1 MSKLNVDQKTIKDL
15 FQDKKAD
22 FLIPDYQRPY
32 AWGETECQTLW
43 DDIFSF
49 AIPDEGRVEFDSNTR
64 PITKSMLAWWA
75 FQDDLQELI
84 SLETVLEIEHIY
96 ARNRFDKDKS
106 LSDVKN
112 LEAIGNKALLE
123 KRINIRAADY
133 RFSDKIKYYQGFTNS
148 RNQKK
153 EGTKNHELISL
164 ATAADFTEDD
174 IRNRTRQIMTAF
186 LTFLSENSLTK

>member
-1 MSKLNVDQKTIKDL
+1 
-15 FQDKKAD
+15 
-22 FLIPDYQRPY
+22 
-32 AWGETECQTLW
+32 
-43 DDIFSF
+43 
-49 AIPDEGRVEFDSNTR
+49 
-64 PITKSMLAWWA
+64 ML

-153 EGTKNHELISL
+153 EGTKNHELINL

-174 IRNRTRQIMTAF
+174 IRNRTSQIMTAF

>member
-1 MSKLNVDQKTIKDL
+1 
-15 FQDKKAD
+15 
-22 FLIPDYQRPY
+22 
-32 AWGETECQTLW
+32 
-43 DDIFSF
+43 
-49 AIPDEGRVEFDSNTR
+49 
-64 PITKSMLAWWA
+64 MLAWWA

-153 EGTKNHELISL
+153 EGTKNHELINL

-174 IRNRTRQIMTAF
+174 IRNRTSQIMTAF